1 MSEATPDHDPTVDYT
16 DPLDSPEAGGRAI
29 RGVALRTIMFG
40 AGLLLNLAAVPF
52 MIRHLGPVDYG
63 YYITVASIVFLV
75 GAVTEAGL
83 TNLGVRH
90 WAAGDA
96 EDRREMVRNLIGLRL
111 ALTLAGLLLATGIA
125 AIAGA
130 PRIIVAG
137 TFVYG
142 LGLLVSMIA
151 YTYAVPLAASLRLG
165 TTSALD
171 FLRQALLAI
180 GTLVLVVAGAKLM
193 GFFALWV
200 VVSAVAVAATAM
212 IVRGEISIRPA
223 FDRKRWLEFLRQSIA
238 YSIAAAVGL
247 IYFRVAVV
255 SISALSTDLEA
266 GYYAAPFRII
276 ETAANIPWMFVTS
289 VFPILARAAT
299 RDTARLRYAVQRVTE
314 VGLIVGVWMTLVLIV
329 AARPAVEVIG
339 GLPEFAPSIPVL
351 RLQALTLVST
361 FLVATWSLLLLSLH
375 EHRTLLIAN
384 GLAVVVAVI
393 AAVLLIPPLGAEG
406 GALTT
411 IVAETFLA
419 GAYIVAQRRSH
430 PEISISLGVLP
441 KLLLAAALGA
451 AIVFSPLPD
460 LVEAVI
466 LSVVYFAVLLAT
478 RAVPFEVFSALRPRV

>member
-1 MSEATPDHDPTVDYT
+1 MSELAPDHDPAAD
-16 DPLDSPEAGGRAI
+16 DPLDRPEAGGRAI
-29 RGVALRTIMFG
+29 RGVAIRTITFG
-40 AGLLLNLAAVPF
+40 GGLVLNLLAVPF

-90 WAAGDA
+90 WAAGDVA
-96 EDRREMVRNLIGLRL
+96 DRRDMVRNLIGLRL

-125 AIAGA
+125 ALAGA
-130 PRIIVAG
+130 PRVVVLG

-142 LGLLVSMIA
+142 MGLLVSMIA
-151 YTYAVPLAASLRLG
+151 YTYAVPLSASLRLG

-171 FLRQALLAI
+171 FLRQALLAV
-180 GTLVLVVAGAKLM
+180 GTIVLVILGASLLP
-193 GFFALWV
+193 FFALWV
-200 VVSAVAVAATAM
+200 VVSAVAVVATAAF
-212 IVRGEISIRPA
+212 VRGEISIRPA
-223 FDRKRWLEFLRQSIA
+223 FDAAKWLEFLKASIA

-276 ETAANIPWMFVTS
+276 ETAANLPWMFVTS

-299 RDTARLRYAVQRVTE
+299 RDLDRLRYAVQRVTE
-314 VGLIVGVWMTLVLIV
+314 VGLIFGIWMTLVLIL
-329 AARPAVEVIG
+329 AAEPAMAVIG
-339 GLPEFAPSIPVL
+339 GLPEFEPSIPVL

-375 EHRTLLIAN
+375 EHRTLLICN
-384 GLAVVVAVI
+384 GLAVVVAIV
-393 AAVLLIPPLGAEG
+393 AAVILIPPMGAEG

-411 IVAETFLA
+411 IAAETFLA
-419 GAYIVAQRRSH
+419 GAYIVAQQRKH
-430 PEISISLGVLP
+430 PEVRFGLGVLP
-441 KLLLAAALGA
+441 KLALATALGA
-451 AIVFSPLPD
+451 ALLLTPLPP
-460 LVEAVI
+460 VAQAAVAS
-466 LSVVYFAVLLAT
+466 LVYFAALLAT
-478 RAVPFEVFSALRPRV
+478 RGIPLELWSALRPRL

>member
-1 MSEATPDHDPTVDYT
+1 M
-16 DPLDSPEAGGRAI
+16 
-29 RGVALRTIMFG
+29 
-40 AGLLLNLAAVPF
+40 
-52 MIRHLGPVDYG
+52 
-63 YYITVASIVFLV
+63 
-75 GAVTEAGL
+75 
-83 TNLGVRH
+83 
-90 WAAGDA
+90 
-96 EDRREMVRNLIGLRL
+96 
-111 ALTLAGLLLATGIA
+111 
-125 AIAGA
+125 AGA
-130 PRIIVAG
+130 E
-137 TFVYG
+137 
-142 LGLLVSMIA
+142 
-151 YTYAVPLAASLRLG
+151 
-165 TTSALD
+165 
-171 FLRQALLAI
+171 
-180 GTLVLVVAGAKLM
+180 LM

-200 VVSAVAVAATAM
+200 VVSAVAVAATAL

-223 FDRKRWLEFLRQSIA
+223 FDRRRWLEFLRQSIA

-329 AARPAVEVIG
+329 AAKPAIEVIG

-375 EHRTLLIAN
+375 QHRTLLIAN
-384 GLAVVVAVI
+384 ALAVVVAVI
-393 AAVLLIPPLGAEG
+393 AAVLLIPPMGAEG

-430 PEISISLGVLP
+430 PEISLSLGVLP
-441 KLLLAAALGA
+441 KLALAAALGSRDRALA
-451 AIVFSPLPD
+451 AARPRRGRDLLRRLLRGAAGDARDPVRGLQRAEAARMIAPMRRLESLRPLGRLALPGRPRRGARGEAARSSAAGSARRRCAPTARPGSRACTCCRSTSTSPRASSSTSAP
-460 LVEAVI
+460 
-466 LSVVYFAVLLAT
+466 T
-478 RAVPFEVFSALRPRV
+478 RATSPTPCSRSRHGRR